1 MKISYIVYKQKTI
14 FTLSNLK
21 KTFYVSLKIKNCEHA
36 KYIHLFSAVLN
47 KIFYSA
53 FILYFF
59 INFFLIN
66 INDDI
71 KIFLIFSKLLG
82 KT

>member
-1 MKISYIVYKQKTI
+1 MQN
-14 FTLSNLK
+14 TL
-21 KTFYVSLKIKNCEHA
+21 
-36 KYIHLFSAVLN
+36 HLFSAVLN
-47 KIFYSA
+47 EIFYSA
-53 FILYFF
+53 FILNF
-59 INFFLIN
+59 FFLIN